1 MAKRYLP
8 PGYRIG
14 VATFVTKLLEWR
26 ADPEH
31 TYPNQTA
38 EKIRDAISSLEGAQ
52 RQGFE
57 DTLALWMHINMFEGG
72 DPILDVWDPI
82 KELEDA
88 EYWRAN

>member
-8 PGYRIG
+8 PGYRTG
-14 VATFVTKLLEWR
+14 VATFVTKLREWR

-38 EKIRDAISSLEGAQ
+38 AKIRDTIDGLNGAQ

-57 DTLALWMHINMFEGG
+57 ETLALWLHINMFEGG
-72 DPILDVWDPI
+72 EPMPDVWDPI
-82 KELEDA
+82 KELEDG
-88 EYWRAN
+88 EYWREN